1 MAMEKENPGEHVQI
15 TENNG
20 EVYRIPAAD
29 LSRYIIPKEKAYEI
43 RSDGDQCIPKGSV
56 VVMPPTKLLRLV
68 RILIELDRLKE
79 FKQHP
84 HVIEH
89 EIVLPS
95 FAYAELS
102 NFSGN
107 KKTEANSTEFSSP
120 ISLQNFV
127 ELLEGVVRNNKFD
140 QAITILRTIDTEM
153 FLMIPIELSSQ
164 IKMTL
169 FEISKTQKVPKDCPK
184 VLFKAKLWL

>member
-1 MAMEKENPGEHVQI
+1 MAKENEIPRGDVQII
-15 TENNG
+15 TENSG
-20 EVYRIPAAD
+20 EVYRIPAAEG
-29 LSRYIIPKEKAYEI
+29 P
-43 RSDGDQCIPKGSV
+43 V

-89 EIVLPS
+89 EIILPL

-107 KKTEANSTEFSSP
+107 KKTEANLTEFSFR

-153 FLMIPIELSSQ
+153 FLMIPAELSNQ
-164 IKMTL
+164 IKIAL
-169 FEISKTQKVPKDCPK
+169 HEISKTQKAPRDCSK
-184 VLFKAKLWL
+184 VLFKANLWL

>member
-1 MAMEKENPGEHVQI
+1 
-15 TENNG
+15 
-20 EVYRIPAAD
+20 
-29 LSRYIIPKEKAYEI
+29 
-43 RSDGDQCIPKGSV
+43 V

-89 EIVLPS
+89 EIILPL

-107 KKTEANSTEFSSP
+107 KKTEANLTEFSFR

-153 FLMIPIELSSQ
+153 FLMIPAELSNQ
-164 IKMTL
+164 IKITL
-169 FEISKTQKVPKDCPK
+169 HEISKTQKAPRDCSK
-184 VLFKAKLWL
+184 VLFKANLWL

>member
-43 RSDGDQCIPKGSV
+43 RSDVGRKGSV

-68 RILIELDRLKE
+68 RILIELDRLNE

-95 FAYAELS
+95 FAYAELR

-107 KKTEANSTEFSSP
+107 KKTEANLPEFSCRL
-120 ISLQNFV
+120 SLQNFV

-169 FEISKTQKVPKDCPK
+169 FEILKTQKVPKDCPK